1 MFWVIHKDT
10 HSDQI
15 TIQPCS
21 SMEKLETYLNL
32 MSLDVNDYAVIQ
44 GAILKYFNNDSINF
58 SKIRNV

>member
-1 MFWVIHKDT
+1 
-10 HSDQI
+10 
-15 TIQPCS
+15 
-21 SMEKLETYLNL
+21 MEKLETYLNL